1 MKAEG
6 FVRALWWNL
15 VLIINLIDGKS
26 MHEKDKH
33 DVFSVEGVEGR
44 SIELQCP
51 ITVPLSQVYMVL
63 WFKDKAGIPL
73 YSVDVRDKISRQP
86 AHWSAPEVF
95 GSRAKFNI
103 DKSPASLLIKNLK
116 RHDQGVYRCRIDF
129 RTIQTQT
136 YRYNLSVI
144 VLPEQPVVLDRWG
157 RHLNGTKLGPKEE
170 GDDVVITC
178 RVSGGRPQP
187 EVRWLIN
194 GAIVDDQYEQ
204 NSGDVI
210 ENRLLWPTIQRSDLN
225 AIFTCQTMNTKLVE
239 PKETSY
245 VLDMHLKPLT
255 IKVINPPG
263 ALVADKRYE
272 IGCQSVGS
280 RPNAIITW
288 YKGKRQMR
296 RTRDELPDHNTTMST
311 LSFSPTTE
319 DDGKTLTC
327 RAENPSVNGLFL
339 ETDWKMNV
347 VYPPIVSIQLGPTLV
362 VDDIKEGDDVYFEC
376 HVRANPDW
384 KKLQWF
390 HNDILLQY
398 NGSARVIQSGQSL
411 VLQKVTKQSAGYYA
425 CSAINAEGETVSDQQ
440 YLRVKHVPVCATDRV
455 NGSEPGGANRNGI
468 LIGASRNENVE
479 IPCHIFADPPARSF
493 HWRFNNSAEVL
504 QVDAHRFTSHGNISI
519 LNYAPVTDQDYG
531 TLTCWAVNDVGPQS
545 QPCTFQLVLADLP
558 SPVSNCSLPN
568 RTQQFAEIQCSPGY
582 DGGLPQVFV
591 LELISKR
598 TGTRRF
604 NFSNKSEPF
613 FVLDRLEKLSA
624 LMTLEN
630 NSLSCVVYALN
641 QKGRSAPVL
650 IQDFEIGRI
659 QPYRPAAEHR
669 AETVEWIPIAGG
681 ILLTVLILALSIST
695 KTYLNRCWTGGVW
708 CGRRSTKRD
717 HSPAGGKG
725 EQQQQ
730 QQQQQQHQHQQQQQ
744 QHTKNV
750 LLPDEYEC
758 GTHCLKLKNVQML
771 RRHSSRKKNS
781 SKDSNDDEPEP
792 DVIPAQFNMVSSSP
806 LIATPQH
813 SELAAREKD
822 SLRYGGFAPTPATYQ
837 PAAVSGYHAVECDRP
852 GTAQDTLQYR
862 SQGSIVGILPATKTA
877 LGAGSSE
884 LDINVI
890 KDRLLTTRVPESC
903 V

>member
-1 MKAEG
+1 MANVRFRRPVAPVFVSFAE
-6 FVRALWWNL
+6 VY
-15 VLIINLIDGKS
+15 
-26 MHEKDKH
+26 
-33 DVFSVEGVEGR
+33 SVDGVEGR
-44 SIELQCP
+44 NIELQCP

-63 WFKDKAGIPL
+63 WFKDNAGIPL

-157 RHLNGTKLGPKEE
+157 RHINGTKLGPKEE

-194 GAIVDDQYEQ
+194 GVIVDDQYEQ

-225 AIFTCQTMNTKLVE
+225 SIFTCQTMNTRLVE
-239 PKETSY
+239 AKETSY

-255 IKVINPPG
+255 VKVINAP
-263 ALVADKRYE
+263 ASLVADKRYE
-272 IGCQSVGS
+272 ASCQSTGS

-296 RTRDELPDHNTTMST
+296 RTKDELLDHNTTVSV
-311 LSFSPTTE
+311 LSFVPTTE

-327 RAENPSVNGLFL
+327 RAENPNVNGLFL

-347 VYPPIVSIQLGPTLV
+347 VYPPMVTIQLGPTLV

-398 NGSARVIQSGQSL
+398 NGTARIIQSGQSL
-411 VLQKVTKQSAGYYA
+411 VLQKVTKQSAGNYA

-440 YLRVKHVPVCATDRV
+440 FLRVKHVPVCAVDRLSAS
-455 NGSEPGGANRNGI
+455 NGAAANVVGSSEGGRGTGI

-479 IPCHIFADPPARSF
+479 ILCHIFADPPARSF
-493 HWRFNNSAEVL
+493 HWRFNNSAEIL
-504 QVDAHRFTSHGNISI
+504 QIEPHRYTSQGNVSV
-519 LNYAPVTDQDYG
+519 LNYTPVTDQDYG
-531 TLTCWAVNDVGPQS
+531 TLTCWAVNEVGPQS
-545 QPCTFQLVLADLP
+545 QPCAFQLVLADLP
-558 SPVSNCSLPN
+558 APVTNCTLLAN
-568 RTQQFAEIQCSPGY
+568 RTQQLAEIQCAPGY
-582 DGGLPQVFV
+582 DGGLPQMFV

-604 NFSNKSEPF
+604 NFSNKNEPF

-630 NSLSCVVYALN
+630 NSLSCVVFALN
-641 QKGRSAPVL
+641 QRGRSGPVP
-650 IQDFEIGRI
+650 IPDFEIGRI
-659 QPYRPAAEHR
+659 QSYRAADER
-669 AETVEWIPIAGG
+669 TEPVEWLPIAVG
-681 ILLTVLILALSIST
+681 ILLTVIILALSIST
-695 KTYLNRCWTGGVW
+695 KTYLGQCWAGTGCCCLV
-708 CGRRSTKRD
+708 RRHSKRIETAD
-717 HSPAGGKG
+717 SGGKS
-725 EQQQQ
+725 ELQ
-730 QQQQQQHQHQQQQQ
+730 
-744 QHTKNV
+744 TKNM
-750 LLPDEYEC
+750 LLADEYEC
-758 GTHCLKLKNVQML
+758 GGAHCLKLKNVQML
-771 RRHSSRKKNS
+771 RRHSSRKKNT

-792 DVIPAQFNMVSSSP
+792 DVIPAQFNLVSSSP
-806 LIATPQH
+806 LITSPLHKGTTPGRLKAH
-813 SELAAREKD
+813 
-822 SLRYGGFAPTPATYQ
+822 
-837 PAAVSGYHAVECDRP
+837 
-852 GTAQDTLQYR
+852 QDTRFDDPLLACTEGPPYQSSTGASASLNSYHVVPSDTHPASAQHTSASSEALEYR
-862 SQGSIVGILPATKTA
+862 SEGSIVGILPSPKP
-877 LGAGSSE
+877 LAGSE

>member
-1 MKAEG
+1 MKT
-6 FVRALWWNL
+6 N
-15 VLIINLIDGKS
+15 
-26 MHEKDKH
+26 
-33 DVFSVEGVEGR
+33 VFSVEGVEGR
-44 SIELQCP
+44 NIELQCP

-63 WFKDKAGIPL
+63 WFKDNAGIPL

-157 RHLNGTKLGPKEE
+157 RHINGTKLGPKEE

-194 GAIVDDQYEQ
+194 GVIVDDQYEQ

-210 ENRLLWPTIQRSDLN
+210 ENRLLWPGIQRGDLN
-225 AIFTCQTMNTKLVE
+225 AIFTCQTMNTRLVE

-255 IKVINPPG
+255 IKVINPPNT
-263 ALVADKRYE
+263 LVADKRYE
-272 IGCQSVGS
+272 IMCQSTGS

-296 RTRDELPDHNTTMST
+296 RTKDEVLDHNTTTST

-327 RAENPSVNGLFL
+327 RAENPNVNGLFL

-347 VYPPIVSIQLGPTLV
+347 VYPPMVTIQLGPTLV

-398 NGSARVIQSGQSL
+398 NGSARIIQSGQSL

-440 YLRVKHVPVCATDRV
+440 HLRVKHVPVCATDKLLAANAPGG
-455 NGSEPGGANRNGI
+455 NGSEGAVGTNRNGI

-493 HWRFNNSAEVL
+493 HWRFNNSAEIL
-504 QVDAHRFTSHGNISI
+504 QVDAHRFTSQGNISI
-519 LNYAPVTDQDYG
+519 LNYVPVTDQDYG
-531 TLTCWAVNDVGPQS
+531 TLTCWAVNEVGPQS

-604 NFSNKSEPF
+604 NFSNKNEPF

-641 QKGRSAPVL
+641 QKGRSTPVL

-659 QPYRPAAEHR
+659 QPYRAAANGR
-669 AETVEWIPIAGG
+669 QTDSVEWLPIAVG
-681 ILLTVLILALSIST
+681 ILLTVIILALSIST
-695 KTYLNRCWTGGVW
+695 KTYLHRCWLATGW
-708 CGRRSTKRD
+708 CCHGTKRTETQ
-717 HSPAGGKG
+717 HQGGKG
-725 EQQQQ
+725 EQQ
-730 QQQQQQHQHQQQQQ
+730 
-744 QHTKNV
+744 TKNV
-750 LLPDEYEC
+750 LLADEYEC

-792 DVIPAQFNMVSSSP
+792 DVIPAQFNMVSCTP

-813 SELAAREKD
+813 NETREKLQD
-822 SLRYGGFAPTPATYQ
+822 SQRYGGFVSTPATVTAYQ
-837 PAAVSGYHAVECDRP
+837 TAPVDHPAVSVSQEALE
-852 GTAQDTLQYR
+852 YR
-862 SQGSIVGILPATKTA
+862 ATHGSIVGILPPSKAA
-877 LGAGSSE
+877 PCSGSSE

-890 KDRLLTTRVPESC
+890 KDRLLATRVPESC

>member
-1 MKAEG
+1 M
-6 FVRALWWNL
+6 
-15 VLIINLIDGKS
+15 S
-26 MHEKDKH
+26 
-33 DVFSVEGVEGR
+33 DVFSVDGVEGR
-44 SIELQCP
+44 NIELQCP

-63 WFKDKAGIPL
+63 WFKDNAGIPL

-157 RHLNGTKLGPKEE
+157 RHINGTKLGPKEE

-194 GAIVDDQYEQ
+194 GVIVDDQYEQ

-255 IKVINPPG
+255 IKVINPPNT
-263 ALVADKRYE
+263 LVADKRYE
-272 IGCQSVGS
+272 IVCQSMGS

-296 RTRDELPDHNTTMST
+296 RTKDEILDHNTTTST
-311 LSFSPTTE
+311 LSFAPTTE

-327 RAENPSVNGLFL
+327 RAENPNVNGLFL

-347 VYPPIVSIQLGPTLV
+347 VYPPMVTIQLGPTLV

-398 NGSARVIQSGQSL
+398 NGSARIIQSGQSL

-440 YLRVKHVPVCATDRV
+440 YLRVKR
-455 NGSEPGGANRNGI
+455 NRNAI

-493 HWRFNNSAEVL
+493 HWRFNNSAEIL
-504 QVDAHRFTSHGNISI
+504 QVDAHRYTSQGNISI
-519 LNYAPVTDQDYG
+519 LNYAPVTDQDFG
-531 TLTCWAVNDVGPQS
+531 TLTCWAVNEVGPQS

-568 RTQQFAEIQCSPGY
+568 RTQQFAEIQCTPGY

-604 NFSNKSEPF
+604 NFSNKNEPF
-613 FVLDRLEKLSA
+613 FILERLEKLSA

-630 NSLSCVVYALN
+630 NSLSCVVYAIN
-641 QKGRSAPVL
+641 QKGRSTPVL

-659 QPYRPAAEHR
+659 QPYRAAPER
-669 AETVEWIPIAGG
+669 QTDGVEWLPIAVG
-681 ILLTVLILALSIST
+681 ILLTVIILALSIST
-695 KTYLNRCWTGGVW
+695 KTYLNRCFASVGW
-708 CGRRSTKRD
+708 CVGRDASSKRGD
-717 HSPAGGKG
+717 AADKS
-725 EQQQQ
+725 EQQQ
-730 QQQQQQHQHQQQQQ
+730 
-744 QHTKNV
+744 TKNV

-758 GTHCLKLKNVQML
+758 GAHCLKLKNVQML
-771 RRHSSRKKNS
+771 RRHSSRKKNC

-792 DVIPAQFNMVSSSP
+792 DVIPAQFNMGKCVTVCD
-806 LIATPQH
+806 AQ
-813 SELAAREKD
+813 
-822 SLRYGGFAPTPATYQ
+822 RYGGFGTTPATYQ
-837 PAAVSGYHAVECDRP
+837 MVTSADHPPIASS
-852 GTAQDTLQYR
+852 AQDTGLEYR
-862 SQGSIVGILPATKTA
+862 THGSIVGILPSSKAVPGTA
-877 LGAGSSE
+877 GGGGGSE

>member
-1 MKAEG
+1 MRLDG
-6 FVRALWWNL
+6 FVNAVLCWKL
-15 VLIINLIDGKS
+15 VIIINAIDGKS

-63 WFKDKAGIPL
+63 WFKDNAGIPL

-95 GSRAKFNI
+95 GSRARFNI

-116 RHDQGVYRCRIDF
+116 RHDQGIYRCRIDF

-136 YRYNLSVI
+136 YRYNLSVV

-194 GAIVDDQYEQ
+194 GVIVDDQYEQ

-225 AIFTCQTMNTKLVE
+225 SIFTCQTMNTKLVE

-255 IKVINPPG
+255 IKVVNPPNT
-263 ALVADKRYE
+263 LVADKRYE
-272 IGCQSVGS
+272 IACQSTGS

-296 RTRDELPDHNTTMST
+296 RTRDEILDHNTTTSS
-311 LSFSPTTE
+311 LSFVPTTE

-327 RAENPSVNGLFL
+327 RAENPNVNGLFL
-339 ETDWKMNV
+339 ETDWKMSV
-347 VYPPIVSIQLGPTLV
+347 VYPPIVTIQLGPTLV

-376 HVRANPDW
+376 HVRSNPDW

-440 YLRVKHVPVCATDRV
+440 YLRVKHVPVCATDQLGGNV
-455 NGSEPGGANRNGI
+455 AVGNGTDGGGGGGGAAATRSGI

-479 IPCHIFADPPARSF
+479 IPCHIAADPPARSF

-504 QVDAHRFTSHGNISI
+504 QVDAHRYTNQGNISI
-519 LNYAPVTDQDYG
+519 LNYAPATDQDFG
-531 TLTCWAVNDVGPQS
+531 TLTCWAVNEVGPQS

-558 SPVSNCSLPN
+558 APVSNCSLPN
-568 RTQQFAEIQCSPGY
+568 RTQQLAEIQCTAGY
-582 DGGLPQVFV
+582 DGGLPQMFV

-604 NFSNKSEPF
+604 NFSNKNEPF

-641 QKGRSAPVL
+641 QKGRSTPVL

-659 QPYRPAAEHR
+659 QPYRAAEAKR
-669 AETVEWIPIAGG
+669 VDALEWLPIAGG
-681 ILLTVLILALSIST
+681 ILLTVIILALSIST
-695 KTYLNRCWTGGVW
+695 KTYLTRWCWRYGRWPRPTG
-708 CGRRSTKRD
+708 SETKRGD
-717 HSPAGGKG
+717 PNGKS
-725 EQQQQ
+725 E
-730 QQQQQQHQHQQQQQ
+730 HQTH
-744 QHTKNV
+744 NI
-750 LLPDEYEC
+750 LRADEFEC

-771 RRHSSRKKNS
+771 RRHSSRKKNT

-792 DVIPAQFNMVSSSP
+792 DVIPAQFNIVSASP
-806 LIATPQH
+806 LLPTPQH
-813 SELAAREKD
+813 NETTTKD
-822 SLRYGGFAPTPATYQ
+822 SPRYGAFSPTPISYQ
-837 PAAVSGYHAVECDRP
+837 ARAVASIPPAPSLEALEYLA
-852 GTAQDTLQYR
+852 
-862 SQGSIVGILPATKTA
+862 QGSIVGILPSTRS
-877 LGAGSSE
+877 GPGPGSSE

>member
-1 MKAEG
+1 MKIDG
-6 FVRALWWNL
+6 FVRVAWWKL

-33 DVFSVEGVEGR
+33 DVFSVDGVEGR
-44 SIELQCP
+44 NIELQCP

-63 WFKDKAGIPL
+63 WFKDNAGIPL

-116 RHDQGVYRCRIDF
+116 RHDQGMYRCRIDF

-157 RHLNGTKLGPKEE
+157 RHINGTKLGPKEE

-194 GAIVDDQYEQ
+194 GVIVDDQYEQ

-255 IKVINPPG
+255 IKVINPPST
-263 ALVADKRYE
+263 LVADKRYE
-272 IGCQSVGS
+272 IVCQSTGS

-296 RTRDELPDHNTTMST
+296 RTKDEILDHNTTTST
-311 LSFSPTTE
+311 LSFAPTTE

-327 RAENPSVNGLFL
+327 RAENPNVNGLFL

-347 VYPPIVSIQLGPTLV
+347 VYPPMVSIQLGPTLV

-384 KKLQWF
+384 KRLQWF

-398 NGSARVIQSGQSL
+398 NGTARIIQSGQSL

-440 YLRVKHVPVCATDRV
+440 YLRVKHVPVCATERLAGSV
-455 NGSEPGGANRNGI
+455 SGNGSELSGGNRNTI

-493 HWRFNNSAEVL
+493 HWRFNNTAEIL
-504 QVDAHRFTSHGNISI
+504 QVDAHRYTSQGNMSI

-531 TLTCWAVNDVGPQS
+531 TLTCWAVNEVGPQS

-568 RTQQFAEIQCSPGY
+568 RTQQFAEIQCTPGY

-604 NFSNKSEPF
+604 NFSNKNEPL

-630 NSLSCVVYALN
+630 NSLSCVVYAIN
-641 QKGRSAPVL
+641 QKGRSTPVL

-659 QPYRPAAEHR
+659 QPYRPVTER
-669 AETVEWIPIAGG
+669 RTDSVEWLPIAVG
-681 ILLTVLILALSIST
+681 ILLTVIILALSIST
-695 KTYLNRCWTGGVW
+695 KTYLNRCFAPSGW
-708 CGRRSTKRD
+708 CCRGAAKRSDASDK
-717 HSPAGGKG
+717 SG
-725 EQQQQ
+725 EQQ
-730 QQQQQQHQHQQQQQ
+730 
-744 QHTKNV
+744 TKNV

-758 GTHCLKLKNVQML
+758 GAHCLKLKNVQML
-771 RRHSSRKKNS
+771 RRHSSRKKNC

-792 DVIPAQFNMVSSSP
+792 DVIPAQFNMVSCTP

-813 SELAAREKD
+813 SDTTTREKD
-822 SLRYGGFAPTPATYQ
+822 AQRYGDFASNQATYQ
-837 PAAVSGYHAVECDRP
+837 MATVDHPIVS
-852 GTAQDTLQYR
+852 TQDTLEYR
-862 SQGSIVGILPATKTA
+862 TNGSIVGILPSSKAVPSSA
-877 LGAGSSE
+877 GPGSSE

>member
-1 MKAEG
+1 MKTDG
-6 FVRALWWNL
+6 FVRVLWWKL

-44 SIELQCP
+44 SVELHCP

-63 WFKDKAGIPL
+63 WFKDNAGIPL

-194 GAIVDDQYEQ
+194 GVIVDDQYEQ

-255 IKVINPPG
+255 IKVINPP
-263 ALVADKRYE
+263 ATLVADKRYE
-272 IGCQSVGS
+272 IVCQSTGS

-296 RTRDELPDHNTTMST
+296 RTRDETVDHNTTTST
-311 LSFSPTTE
+311 LSFAPTTE

-327 RAENPSVNGLFL
+327 RAENPNVNGLFL

-347 VYPPIVSIQLGPTLV
+347 VYPPMVTIQLGPTLV

-384 KKLQWF
+384 KRLQWF
-390 HNDILLQY
+390 HNDVLLQY
-398 NGSARVIQSGQSL
+398 NGSARIIQSGQSL

-440 YLRVKHVPVCATDRV
+440 HLRVKHVPVCATERHGGNAAGG
-455 NGSEPGGANRNGI
+455 NGTDPSGSNRNAI

-493 HWRFNNSAEVL
+493 HWRFNNSAEIL
-504 QVDAHRFTSHGNISI
+504 PVDAHRYTSQGNISI
-519 LNYAPVTDQDYG
+519 LNYAPVTDQDFG
-531 TLTCWAVNDVGPQS
+531 TLTCWAVNEVGPQS

-568 RTQQFAEIQCSPGY
+568 RTQQFAEIQCTPGY

-591 LELISKR
+591 LELVSKR

-604 NFSNKSEPF
+604 NFSNKNEPF

-630 NSLSCVVYALN
+630 NSLSCVVYAIN
-641 QKGRSAPVL
+641 QKGRSTPVL

-659 QPYRPAAEHR
+659 QPYRAVTERR
-669 AETVEWIPIAGG
+669 ADAIEWLPIAVG
-681 ILLTVLILALSIST
+681 ILLTVIILALSIST
-695 KTYLNRCWTGGVW
+695 KTYLNRCLAAG
-708 CGRRSTKRD
+708 CCCRRCCAASAKRND
-717 HSPAGGKG
+717 AAASDKS
-725 EQQQQ
+725 EQ
-730 QQQQQQHQHQQQQQ
+730 QHQQQQ
-744 QHTKNV
+744 TKNV

-758 GTHCLKLKNVQML
+758 GAHCLKLKNVQML
-771 RRHSSRKKNS
+771 RRHSSRKKNC

-792 DVIPAQFNMVSSSP
+792 DVIPAQFNMVSCTP

-813 SELAAREKD
+813 TDAATRDKD
-822 SLRYGGFAPTPATYQ
+822 AHQYGGFTSQPATYQ
-837 PAAVSGYHAVECDRP
+837 M
-852 GTAQDTLQYR
+852 GTIVDHHPTVPQQDTALEYR
-862 SQGSIVGILPATKTA
+862 THGSIVGILPTA
-877 LGAGSSE
+877 RTAAAGAAAE